1 MRKTLILLIILVL
14 FFVTGCSSKLM
25 TLKEGVG
32 EKITLSDG
40 KTPEAEELVK
50 TKEGT
55 VLTQEMA
62 GNKLIVTATKDNK
75 TETTEFDIEYE
86 TVNVDGTAKVDL
98 SQFYTDSAKLSKVSY
113 SFNDDETIM
122 AITDENGEET
132 KTFNVPISVIYPS
145 YTITDNIVI
154 DTYVGY
160 DINDFVTADEGVDVT
175 SELNENIL
183 IITLSKGIW
192 SETLEKEV
200 TLEDSSP
207 MTIHKLAKTHGYPI
221 VYKSNILQ
229 LTLTFNDSE
238 TVTVY
243 QTENKGYVNGTVTYD
258 ENSIA
263 WGPNDSSWNIK
274 GGFGK
279 NYYSL
284 SEDGSIMHY
293 DNGLSPNSS
302 PYMFD
307 FYLQ

>member
-1 MRKTLILLIILVL
+1 MKKILLITISILL
-14 FFVTGCSSKLM
+14 LAGCSTKLSSV
-25 TLKEGVG
+25 KEGV
-32 EKITLSDG
+32 EENITLSAG
-40 KTPEAEELVK
+40 NIPEASELIDVKEGVELSEEL
-50 TKEGT
+50 
-55 VLTQEMA
+55 A
-62 GNKLIVTATKDNK
+62 GNKLIVVATKDDK
-75 TETTEFDIEYE
+75 SEMTEFNIEYE
-86 TVNVDGTAKVDL
+86 KLDVDGTAKVDL
-98 SQFYTDSAKLSKVSY
+98 SQFYTDPAKLSKVSY

-122 AITDENGEET
+122 TITDGNGEET
-132 KTFNVPISVIYPS
+132 KTFDVPVSVTYPS
-145 YTITDNIVI
+145 YTITDDIVI

-160 DINDFVTADEGVDVT
+160 DINDFVTVDEGVEVV

-183 IITLSKGIW
+183 TITLSKGIW
-192 SETLEKEV
+192 AETLEKEV
-200 TLEDSSP
+200 TLKDSSP

-229 LTLTFNDSE
+229 LTLTFNDSNS
-238 TVTVY
+238 VTVY

-263 WGPNDSSWNIK
+263 WGPNCGAWDIK

>member
-1 MRKTLILLIILVL
+1 MKKILLITISILL
-14 FFVTGCSSKLM
+14 LAGCSTKLSSV
-25 TLKEGVG
+25 KEGV
-32 EKITLSDG
+32 EENITLLAG
-40 KTPEAEELVK
+40 NIPEASELVEVKEGVELSEEL
-50 TKEGT
+50 
-55 VLTQEMA
+55 A
-62 GNKLIVTATKDNK
+62 GNKLIVVATKDDK
-75 TETTEFDIEYE
+75 AETTEFNIEYE
-86 TVNVDGTAKVDL
+86 TVNLDGTAKVDL
-98 SQFYTDSAKLSKVSY
+98 SQFYTDPAKLSKVSY

-122 AITDENGEET
+122 TVTDENGEEAN
-132 KTFNVPISVIYPS
+132 TFDVPVSVSYPS
-145 YTITDNIVI
+145 YTVAEDITI

-160 DINDFVTADEGVDVT
+160 DINDFVTADEGVEVT
-175 SELNENIL
+175 SKLNENIL
-183 IITLSKGIW
+183 TITLSKGIW

-221 VYKSNILQ
+221 VYSGNGLIPY
-229 LTLTFNDSE
+229 TFTFHDEN
-238 TVTVY
+238 TVTLWSP
-243 QTENKGYVNGTVTYD
+243 ENRGNVNGTVTYD

-263 WGPNDSSWNIK
+263 WAPNCTSWNIK

-293 DNGLSPNSS
+293 DNGDSPNSS